1 MTSLDS
7 FPRRASSRSFATATL
22 ALTLAAGA
30 ALQAQGPPQSTARPQ
45 PIAKSGPVP
54 REAAAEQKLQGTFK
68 APEGFQVTLFAGPPV
83 AMYPTCVNESPD
95 GAVFV
100 CVDPNLSLS
109 TLKGVGR
116 VMRLVDTDNDGHAD
130 TYTTFAEMDSP
141 RGVVSDGKTVY
152 VMHPPDLTG
161 YRDTNGDGIADTSFT
176 LVKGL
181 GFDLDFRGADHT
193 TNNIELGPDG
203 WIYVAVGD
211 YGFIKAVGADGKQ
224 LQHRGGSVV
233 RVRPDGTNLEI
244 VTVGTRNIYD
254 VALDPFARV
263 YARDNT
269 NDGDGWN
276 TRLHYLPFNANM
288 GYPSLYQNFATEH
301 FPTMHDYGGGSGVGA
316 IWLQDP
322 AWPAGMNDALY
333 TGDWTTQ
340 RIYKH
345 ALTPRGATY
354 EPTQEEFITLL
365 RPADLALDGNSNLY
379 VASLAGGQFTYNSD
393 TVGYV
398 VRVRPSSANAP
409 REPNVFKATDAV
421 LLRELAS
428 PNAVH
433 RVHAQQELLRRG
445 AKPTTVA
452 ALRRA
457 VADEKLRA
465 DARAAAMFTLKQL
478 QGQKANDALAR
489 AAASPDARI
498 RETALRVLADRSD
511 QLQGV
516 APALYVKALTDAD
529 PQVQVQGLRGLVR
542 LGARDQAS
550 SILPLTASSDQGIAH
565 LAVNAL
571 VSLRASDVALAA
583 LDGVPAQRTGAL
595 RVLAQLYEPAVVTAL
610 TERLG
615 RATDADMRLALVH
628 TLARLAN
635 REAPWKGDWWTT
647 RPAHLGPYFDPAAW
661 EESPRIRTAL
671 ATTLAAASGD
681 EFKRLADE
689 LALNEALP
697 RGAGPLLAAVITS
710 KDTLRTQL
718 LQAMVGRAQLD
729 ASTVAIAT
737 QLDARSPELHGA
749 VAQLLAGES
758 TLGAG
763 TLPLVR
769 TAVLDTK
776 LDPRIRGSLLTAMAQ
791 APGNDALNVAAEVF
805 SRLNPVPG
813 LSAAATP
820 AAAASAGPT
829 PPAGTPTGTTTV
841 AATPNTATPA
851 AAGAAGASPPPPG
864 GAPVAAGTDPVEG
877 AWRRFVGDRR
887 RMGEIDYFVTMAR
900 ATEPSQ
906 RTLAYAVLLQSVRSP
921 RTPPAIREKVTPV
934 IEAAWTDPA
943 SAPSLVQ
950 AITLMRLE
958 SQYAEKLSAYKQ
970 QPKK

>member
-1 MTSLDS
+1 MMSFDS

-152 VMHPPDLTG
+152 VMHPPDLTA
-161 YRDTNGDGIADTSFT
+161 YRDTNGDGIADTSFV

-433 RVHAQQELLRRG
+433 RIHAQQELLRRG
-445 AKPTTVA
+445 AKPATVA

-498 RETALRVLADRSD
+498 RETALRVLADRGD

-516 APALYVKALTDAD
+516 APALFVKALTDAD

-615 RATDADMRLALVH
+615 RANDADTRLALVH

-820 AAAASAGPT
+820 AAAAAAGPT

-841 AATPNTATPA
+841 AATPNMATPA

-864 GAPVAAGTDPVEG
+864 GAPAAAGTDPVEG